1 MGGNQ
6 EGVEGGKIPVVRVV
20 YPFPISYG
28 LVVMSSRYGDSFPW
42 CVFFCYGVSCN
53 VVNPK
58 VGKVLR
64 RKISLGNI
72 QFVSVW
78 NSRFEQ
84 GRMNRC
90 CGNEY
95 RSSNLW
101 IRSEDYRLVFCRKML
116 SFEKSFWKICDIRT
130 SSCTNANVVEVGSFL
145 FIVLGRRL
153 SALSCILGIRTFCS
167 LSSWGYISC
176 RNYRPLLRRL
186 LEIVQRLL
194 VVLVCS
200 ARFLK

>member
-1 MGGNQ
+1 M
-6 EGVEGGKIPVVRVV
+6 VCLI
-20 YPFPISYG
+20 
-28 LVVMSSRYGDSFPW
+28 LL
-42 CVFFCYGVSCN
+42 YGVSCN

-167 LSSWGYISC
+167 LSSWGSYDFTLSFVSV
-176 RNYRPLLRRL
+176 RNSKDHCSSFVTRCCWFYRSFEGL
-186 LEIVQRLL
+186 
-194 VVLVCS
+194 S
-200 ARFLK
+200 